1 MSDKLDALLKTDD
14 KTTVSLDSSKKYIN
28 TKRKINGIC
37 KALSKETKD
46 YDPVKT
52 VENIQNYLE
61 NKDKMERILYSEIS
75 SYVFAMDMNARGVF
89 ATNVEKLMIYAL
101 NAKSEEISDDC
112 CKMIV
117 KIYDHFQLA
126 LNQTENVKMILGAGI
141 EETKINLKNEIKGIE
156 KEYISILGIFAAIV
170 LAFVGGITFSSS
182 VLQNIGSVSIYR
194 LLIVVVLLAFVLVNV
209 IWLLVKFIAE
219 INSKNMRLF
228 RIGWFNA
235 FCIIMALLIVIAWAL
250 NVQDIAEYLHN
261 SLGQFTRNYTQTTKR
276 GLLTTNKG

>member
-46 YDPVKT
+46 YDPAKT

-101 NAKSEEISDDC
+101 NTKSEEISDDC

-156 KEYISILGIFAAIV
+156 KSIS
-170 LAFVGGITFSSS
+170 
-182 VLQNIGSVSIYR
+182 
-194 LLIVVVLLAFVLVNV
+194 
-209 IWLLVKFIAE
+209 
-219 INSKNMRLF
+219 
-228 RIGWFNA
+228 
-235 FCIIMALLIVIAWAL
+235 
-250 NVQDIAEYLHN
+250 
-261 SLGQFTRNYTQTTKR
+261 QF
-276 GLLTTNKG
+276 

>member
-1 MSDKLDALLKTDD
+1 MSDRLDVLLKTDD
-14 KTTVSLDSSKKYIN
+14 KSTVSLESSKKYIN

-46 YDPVKT
+46 YDPAKT
-52 VENIQNYLE
+52 VENIQNYLD

-75 SYVFAMDMNARGVF
+75 SYVFAMDMNARGIF

-101 NAKSEEISDDC
+101 NANSEEISEDC

-126 LNQTENVKMILGAGI
+126 LNQTENVKMILGSSI
-141 EETKINLKNEIKGIE
+141 EETKINLKNEIKGVE

-182 VLQNIGSVSIYR
+182 VLQNIHSVSIYR
-194 LLIVVVLLAFVLVNV
+194 LLIVIVLLAFVLVNV

-219 INSKNMRLF
+219 INDKGIKLF
-228 RIGWFNA
+228 NIKLFNVV
-235 FCIIMALLIVIAWAL
+235 CILMAVAIVVAWAL
-250 NVQDIAEYLHN
+250 NVQDVAEY
-261 SLGQFTRNYTQTTKR
+261 SKE
-276 GLLTTNKG
+276 LLPWCK

>member
-1 MSDKLDALLKTDD
+1 MNDRLDVLLKTDD

-46 YDPVKT
+46 YNPVKT
-52 VENIQNYLE
+52 VENIQNYLD

-75 SYVFAMDMNARGVF
+75 SYVFAMDMNARGIF

-101 NAKSEEISDDC
+101 NAKSEEITDDC

-126 LNQTENVKMILGAGI
+126 LNQTENVKMILGVGI
-141 EETKINLKNEIKGIE
+141 EETKTNLKNELKGVE

-194 LLIVVVLLAFVLVNV
+194 LLMVIVFLAFILVNV
-209 IWLLVKFIAE
+209 IWLLVKFVAE
-219 INSKNMRLF
+219 INDKNIKLF
-228 RIGWFNA
+228 SIGGFNA
-235 FCIIMALLIVIAWAL
+235 FCIISAILIVIAWAL
-250 NVQDIAEYLHN
+250 DVQGMAEYMHN
-261 SLGQFTRNYTQTTKR
+261 SLPWCK
-276 GLLTTNKG
+276 

>member
-46 YDPVKT
+46 YDPAKT

-194 LLIVVVLLAFVLVNV
+194 LLIIVVLLAFVLVNV

-219 INSKNMRLF
+219 INSKDMRLF

-261 SLGQFTRNYTQTTKR
+261 SLPWCK
-276 GLLTTNKG
+276 

>member
-1 MSDKLDALLKTDD
+1 MSDRLDVLLKTDD
-14 KTTVSLDSSKKYIN
+14 KSTVSLESSKKYIN

-46 YDPVKT
+46 YDPAKT
-52 VENIQNYLE
+52 VENIQNYLD

-75 SYVFAMDMNARGVF
+75 SYVFAMDMNARGIF

-101 NAKSEEISDDC
+101 NANSEEISEDC

-126 LNQTENVKMILGAGI
+126 LNQTENVKMILGSSI
-141 EETKINLKNEIKGIE
+141 EETKINLKNEIKGVE

-182 VLQNIGSVSIYR
+182 VLQNIHSVSIYR
-194 LLIVVVLLAFVLVNV
+194 LLIVIVLLAFVLVNV

-219 INSKNMRLF
+219 INDKGIKLF
-228 RIGWFNA
+228 NIKLFNVV
-235 FCIIMALLIVIAWAL
+235 CILMAVAIVVAWAL
-250 NVQDIAEYLHN
+250 NVQDVAEYL
-261 SLGQFTRNYTQTTKR
+261 KE
-276 GLLTTNKG
+276 LLPWCK

>member
-46 YDPVKT
+46 YDPAKT

-75 SYVFAMDMNARGVF
+75 SYVFAMDMNARGIF

-117 KIYDHFQLA
+117 K
-126 LNQTENVKMILGAGI
+126 NQRIIAG
-141 EETKINLKNEIKGIE
+141 
-156 KEYISILGIFAAIV
+156 
-170 LAFVGGITFSSS
+170 
-182 VLQNIGSVSIYR
+182 
-194 LLIVVVLLAFVLVNV
+194 
-209 IWLLVKFIAE
+209 
-219 INSKNMRLF
+219 
-228 RIGWFNA
+228 NA
-235 FCIIMALLIVIAWAL
+235 
-250 NVQDIAEYLHN
+250 
-261 SLGQFTRNYTQTTKR
+261 QFTGIAAGRGVGFTT
-276 GLLTTNKG
+276 GLLLLGKGLGMRETPIRPHS